1 MICPIVTSPIIL
13 QIPST
18 EATRE
23 DMPTGQNLKETLQA
37 HAHECV
43 GMAANMI
50 GVHKRIIVV
59 HDENNS
65 EKTSKGERKN
75 TNNDSK
81 VSKTKSDP
89 ILMYNPEITKSSKP
103 YETKEGCLS
112 LSGVRSTTRFNH
124 IEVRYFDE
132 QFREQ
137 TKTFNGF
144 TAQIIQHEIDHCNG
158 ILI

>member
-1 MICPIVTSPIIL
+1 MICPIVTSPVLL

-18 EATRE
+18 NATQADRSVGE
-23 DMPTGQNLKETLQA
+23 NLKETLQA

-59 HDENNS
+59 ADQNATH
-65 EKTSKGERKN
+65 KRSKKIL
-75 TNNDSK
+75 SK
-81 VSKTKSDP
+81 QEGHILLKP
-89 ILMYNPEITKSSKP
+89 ILMYNPKIIKFSKP

-112 LSGVRSTTRFNH
+112 LSGVRSTTRYEQITVN
-124 IEVRYFDE
+124 YLDE
-132 QFREQ
+132 QFNERTEQ
-137 TKTFNGF
+137 LSGF

>member
-43 GMAANMI
+43 GMAAYMI

-59 HDENNS
+59 FDDNGAKNNS
-65 EKTSKGERKN
+65 GNDHKGTKTNSKAN
-75 TNNDSK
+75 
-81 VSKTKSDP
+81 VAKSEP
-89 ILMYNPEITKSSKP
+89 ILMYNPEIIKSAKP

-112 LSGVRSTTRFNH
+112 LSGVRSTTRFDR
-124 IEVRYFDE
+124 IEVRYLDG

-137 TKTFNGF
+137 TKTFKGF

>member
-23 DMPTGQNLKETLQA
+23 DIPTGQNLKETFQA

-59 HDENNS
+59 FDDNGGVASVDKLLKRAHKFVDVIEM
-65 EKTSKGERKN
+65 
-75 TNNDSK
+75 
-81 VSKTKSDP
+81 KS
-89 ILMYNPEITKSSKP
+89 
-103 YETKEGCLS
+103 G
-112 LSGVRSTTRFNH
+112 RRF
-124 IEVRYFDE
+124 VKDE
-132 QFREQ
+132 QII
-137 TKTFNGF
+137 F
-144 TAQIIQHEIDHCNG
+144 TGLG
-158 ILI
+158 IFLSQKARNL

>member
-1 MICPIVTSPIIL
+1 MICPIVTSPVLL

-18 EATRE
+18 NATQADRSVGE
-23 DMPTGQNLKETLQA
+23 NLKETLQA

-59 HDENNS
+59 ADQNATH
-65 EKTSKGERKN
+65 KRSKKIL
-75 TNNDSK
+75 SK
-81 VSKTKSDP
+81 QEGHILPKP
-89 ILMYNPEITKSSKP
+89 ILMYNPKIIKFSKP

-112 LSGVRSTTRFNH
+112 LSGVRSTTRYEQITVN
-124 IEVRYFDE
+124 YLDE
-132 QFREQ
+132 QFNDRTEQ
-137 TKTFNGF
+137 FSGF

>member
-59 HDENNS
+59 NGENNS